1 MVGRVKQ
8 SFESYVTECGLSL
21 FWPKMLS
28 LGQTMKL
35 VVGNPNMKYVRVIKQ
50 EPIMSILAKQK
61 KTPTQSQ

>member
-1 MVGRVKQ
+1 
-8 SFESYVTECGLSL
+8 
-21 FWPKMLS
+21 MLS

-61 KTPTQSQ
+61 KLQLKVNRALMRFKYFWLSQVSGEIL